1 MTKCSDHPDAPHGFN
16 RSASHAEGRYVCDCE
31 VCIPD
36 DEEITMVDDVDV
48 IKEAAERITQ
58 QAETIEQLMRQ
69 RDSYRHEANAL
80 NIENEQQAKTIASLQ
95 FHNKGLQAE
104 TNALKSEVI
113 ELKSELN
120 RRINTIIEL
129 EVGLKS
135 VNEYKDKLTPAVRVL
150 VDQLKSGKVTLGAI
164 YDVDF
169 LLGE

>member
-1 MTKCSDHPDAPHGFN
+1 MDN
-16 RSASHAEGRYVCDCE
+16 
-31 VCIPD
+31 
-36 DEEITMVDDVDV
+36 DVDV

-80 NIENEQQAKTIASLQ
+80 NLENEQQAKIIANLQ

-104 TNALKSEVI
+104 ANALKSENNQ
-113 ELKSELN
+113 LKSELN
-120 RRINTIIEL
+120 
-129 EVGLKS
+129 S
-135 VNEYKDKLTPAVRVL
+135 VNEYKDRLTPAVRVL